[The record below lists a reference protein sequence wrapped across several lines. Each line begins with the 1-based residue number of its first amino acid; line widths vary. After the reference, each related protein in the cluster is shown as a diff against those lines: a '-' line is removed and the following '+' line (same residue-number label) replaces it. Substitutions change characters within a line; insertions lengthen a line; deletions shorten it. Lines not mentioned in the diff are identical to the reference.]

1 MKFKLLTLL
10 LIFISLQ
17 LYSQSKTA
25 TINGLVNNKLFTYAY
40 LYDAE
45 SKETKVCKIVAD
57 KFRFELEQE
66 KELKF
71 YHLFLGSES
80 SMLPN
85 NQIQH
90 RTQDYSGLRMIAL
103 ENMNVKIVDGVKSA
117 VVEAGELNKAV
128 DEMNTS
134 IKTSDYD
141 GYFEKFPDSPVSV
154 VFLKTLVPLTKH
166 PMFGSAI
173 NVKSYYAKL
182 SDRIKSSEDGKVLY
196 TDIFKP

>member
-1 MKFKLLTLL
+1 MKIKLITLL
-10 LIFISLQ
+10 LIFISLH
-17 LYSQSKTA
+17 LYSQKKTA
-25 TINGLVNNKLFTYAY
+25 TINGVVKNKLFTYAY

-45 SKETKVCKIVAD
+45 SKETKVCKIVTD

-71 YHLFLGSES
+71 YNLFLGSENS
-80 SMLPN
+80 ILPD

-90 RTQDYSGLRMIAL
+90 RIQDHSGLRMIAL
-103 ENMNVKIVDGVKSA
+103 ENMNVKIVDGIKSA

-141 GYFEKFPDSPVSV
+141 SYFEKFPDLPVSV

-166 PMFGSAI
+166 PLIGASF
-173 NVKSYYAKL
+173 NVKSYYTKL
-182 SDRIKSSEDGKVLY
+182 SDRIKNSEDGKLLY
-196 TDIFKP
+196 KAIIK

>member
-1 MKFKLLTLL
+1 MKFKLITILFVL
-10 LIFISLQ
+10 FSLQ
-17 LYSQSKTA
+17 LYSQNKTT
-25 TINGLVNNKLFTYAY
+25 TINGIVNNKLFTYAY
-40 LYDAE
+40 LYDAD
-45 SKETKVCKIVAD
+45 SKQTKVCKIVAD

-71 YHLFLGSES
+71 CHLFLGSENS
-80 SMLPN
+80 ILPD

-90 RTQDYSGLRMIAL
+90 RIQDHSGLRMIAL

-141 GYFEKFPDSPVSV
+141 SYFEKFPDSPVSV

-166 PMFGSAI
+166 PLFGSAI
-173 NVKSYYAKL
+173 NVKSYYAKF
-182 SDRIKSSEDGKVLY
+182 SDRIKNSEDGKLLY
-196 TDIFKP
+196 AAIFK